1 MDIGIDGKAYIKG
14 WIYIILQYTLINL
27 CFNNQISILEKRLK
41 LIQSPIAKGYKLG
54 YRAVIMVPKS
64 SLMKAEA
71 ITKITIVPSSW

>member
-1 MDIGIDGKAYIKG
+1 
-14 WIYIILQYTLINL
+14 LQYTLINL

-54 YRAVIMVPKS
+54 YRAVIMVSKS